1 MKRILALFLV
11 FAVGAVA
18 LASDAVAG
26 QPGVGQLYYEG
37 SIVRTVVP
45 PAQSPN
51 AGRDDFF
58 VVTNGV
64 SGQLGVVAVAPG
76 AAGYHGG
83 LWAFY
88 SVTFNVAP
96 YLLTSSGAIHAAA
109 GSGDVTIT
117 RVFEN
122 DFKCPILP

>member
-11 FAVGAVA
+11 FAIGAIA

-26 QPGVGQLYYEG
+26 TPGVGQLYYEG

-45 PAQSPN
+45 PAQSPQ

-58 VVTNGV
+58 GVTNGV

-83 LWAFY
+83 QWAFH

-96 YLLTSSGAIHAAA
+96 YLLTSAGAVHTAA
-109 GSGDVTIT
+109 GAGDVTIT
-117 RVFEN
+117 RVSEN
-122 DFKCPILP
+122 DFKCPIQP